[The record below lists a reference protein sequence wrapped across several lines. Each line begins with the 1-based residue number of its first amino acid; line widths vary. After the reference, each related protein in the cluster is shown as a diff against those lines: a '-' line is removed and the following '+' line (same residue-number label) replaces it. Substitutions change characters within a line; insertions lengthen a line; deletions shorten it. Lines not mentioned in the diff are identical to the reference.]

1 MIEKYYK
8 TINILRYHQ
17 GGFGV
22 PSGYKF
28 FNDFKGLIQAP
39 SNSNTFNNGKDTSSV
54 AGVLFC
60 SNKVKFESKDII
72 EYKGDKYIIL
82 GQNTQ
87 SDGVTVIKPKRGQHA
102 EYNLQWAQNGVSEL

>member
-8 TINILRYHQ
+8 TLNILRYQ
-17 GGFGV
+17 KGGFGV
-22 PSGYKF
+22 PSGYQVAGT
-28 FNDFKGLIQAP
+28 FKGLIQVP

-60 SNKVKFESKDII
+60 PISVKFESKDII
-72 EYKGDKYIIL
+72 EDNGQKYIIS

-87 SDGVTVIKPKRGQHA
+87 NNGVAGITPMRGQHA
-102 EYNLQWAQNGVSEL
+102 EYRLEWAQEGI

>member
-8 TINILRYHQ
+8 TLNILRYQ
-17 GGFGV
+17 KGGFGV
-22 PSGYKF
+22 PSGYEVAGT
-28 FNDFKGLIQAP
+28 FKGLIQVP

-60 SNKVKFESKDII
+60 PVDVKFESKDII
-72 EYKGDKYIIL
+72 EDNGQKYIIS

-87 SDGVTVIKPKRGQHA
+87 NSGVAGITPKMGQHA
-102 EYNLQWAQNGVSEL
+102 EYRLEWAQEGI

>member
-8 TINILRYHQ
+8 TINILRYQQ

-22 PSGYKF
+22 PSGYKTAGT
-28 FNDFKGLIQAP
+28 FKGLIQAP
-39 SNSNTFNNGKDTSSV
+39 SNSNTFNNGKDTSSI

-72 EYKGDKYIIL
+72 EYNGNKYIIS

-87 SDGVTVIKPKRGQHA
+87 SDGVTGIKPKRGQHA

>member
-1 MIEKYYK
+1 MSLEKYYHK
-8 TINILRYHQ
+8 IYILRFDK

-22 PSGYKF
+22 PSGYKVVG
-28 FNDFKGLIQAP
+28 DFQGLVQVP

-60 SNKVKFESKDII
+60 PINVKFESKDII
-72 EYKGDKYIIL
+72 EDNGQKYIIS

-87 SDGVTVIKPKRGQHA
+87 NSGVAGITPKRGQHA
-102 EYNLQWAQNGVSEL
+102 EYRLEWAQEGV

>member
-1 MIEKYYK
+1 MIEKYYHK
-8 TINILRYHQ
+8 IYILRFDK

-22 PSGYKF
+22 PSGYKVIG
-28 FNDFKGLIQAP
+28 DFQGLVQVP

-60 SNKVKFESKDII
+60 PISVKFESKDII
-72 EYKGDKYIIL
+72 EDNGQKYIIS

-87 SDGVTVIKPKRGQHA
+87 SNGVAGITPKMGQHA
-102 EYNLQWAQNGVSEL
+102 EYRLEWAQEGI

>member
-8 TINILRYHQ
+8 TLNILRYQ
-17 GGFGV
+17 KGSFGI
-22 PSGYKF
+22 PSGYEVAGT
-28 FNDFKGLIQAP
+28 FKGLIQVP

-60 SNKVKFESKDII
+60 PVNVKFESKDII
-72 EYKGDKYIIL
+72 EDNGQKYIIS

-87 SDGVTVIKPKRGQHA
+87 NNGVAGITPKRGQHA
-102 EYNLQWAQNGVSEL
+102 EYRLEWAQEGI

>member
-1 MIEKYYK
+1 MSLEKYYHK
-8 TINILRYHQ
+8 IYILRFDK

-22 PSGYKF
+22 PSGYKVIG
-28 FNDFKGLIQAP
+28 DFQGLVQVP

-60 SNKVKFESKDII
+60 PVNVKFESKDII
-72 EYKGDKYIIL
+72 EDNGLKYIIS

-87 SDGVTVIKPKRGQHA
+87 VSGVAGITPKRGQHA
-102 EYNLQWAQNGVSEL
+102 EYRLEWAQEGI

>member
-8 TINILRYHQ
+8 TINILRFDK

-22 PSGYKF
+22 PSGYKPAGT
-28 FNDFKGLIQAP
+28 FKGLIQAP
-39 SNSNTFNNGKDTSSV
+39 SNSNTFNNGKDTSSI

-72 EYKGDKYIIL
+72 EYNGNKYIIS

-87 SDGVTVIKPKRGQHA
+87 KDGVAGIKPKRGQHA
-102 EYNLQWAQNGVSEL
+102 EYRLEWSQESL

>member
-1 MIEKYYK
+1 MSLEKYYHK
-8 TINILRYHQ
+8 INILRFDK

-22 PSGYKF
+22 PSGYKIID
-28 FNDFKGLIQAP
+28 DFQGLIQVP

-60 SNKVKFESKDII
+60 PVNVKFESKDII
-72 EYKGDKYIIL
+72 EDNGLKYIVS

-87 SDGVTVIKPKRGQHA
+87 ASGVAGITPKRGQHA
-102 EYNLQWAQNGVSEL
+102 EYRLEWAQEGI

>member
-8 TINILRYHQ
+8 TLNLMRYVE
-17 GGFGV
+17 GGFGT
-22 PSGYKF
+22 PSGYQTVRT
-28 FNDFKGLIQAP
+28 FKGLIQVP

-60 SNKVKFESKDII
+60 PITVKFESKDII
-72 EYKGDKYIIL
+72 EDNGQKYIIS

-87 SDGVTVIKPKRGQHA
+87 NNGVAGITPKMGQHA
-102 EYNLQWAQNGVSEL
+102 EYRLEWAQEGI

>member
-1 MIEKYYK
+1 MSLDKYYHK
-8 TINILRYHQ
+8 IYILRFNK

-22 PSGYKF
+22 PSGYQVVG
-28 FNDFKGLIQAP
+28 DFQGLVQVP

-60 SNKVKFESKDII
+60 PVTVKFESKDII
-72 EYKGDKYIIL
+72 EDNGQKYIIS

-87 SDGVTVIKPKRGQHA
+87 NNGVAGITPKRGQHA
-102 EYNLQWAQNGVSEL
+102 EYRLEWAQEGI

>member
-1 MIEKYYK
+1 MIEKYYHK
-8 TINILRYHQ
+8 IYIQRYNK

-22 PSGYKF
+22 PSGYKVVG
-28 FNDFKGLIQAP
+28 DFQGLVQVP

-60 SNKVKFESKDII
+60 PITVKFESKDII
-72 EYKGDKYIIL
+72 EDNGQKYIIS

-87 SDGVTVIKPKRGQHA
+87 NNGVAGITPKMGQHA
-102 EYNLQWAQNGVSEL
+102 ESRLEWAQEGI

>member
-8 TINILRYHQ
+8 TLNILRYQQ
-17 GGFGV
+17 GGFGT
-22 PSGYKF
+22 PSGF
-28 FNDFKGLIQAP
+28 QNVGTFKGLVQVP

-60 SNKVKFESKDII
+60 PITVKFESKDII
-72 EYKGDKYIIL
+72 EDNGQKYIIS

-87 SDGVTVIKPKRGQHA
+87 NSGVAGITPKRGQHA
-102 EYNLQWAQNGVSEL
+102 EYRLEWAQEGI

>member
-8 TINILRYHQ
+8 TLNILEFKQ
-17 GGFGV
+17 GSFQI
-22 PSGYKF
+22 PSKYEIKGT
-28 FNDFKGLIQAP
+28 FKGLIQVP

-60 SNKVKFESKDII
+60 PVNVKFESKDII
-72 EYKGDKYIIL
+72 EDNGLKYIVS

-87 SDGVTVIKPKRGQHA
+87 VSGVAGITPKAGQHA
-102 EYNLQWAQNGVSEL
+102 EYRLEWAQESI

>member
-8 TINILRYHQ
+8 TLNILRYQ
-17 GGFGV
+17 KGGFGV
-22 PSGYKF
+22 PSGYQVAGT
-28 FNDFKGLIQAP
+28 FKGLIQVP

-60 SNKVKFESKDII
+60 PITVKFESKDII
-72 EYKGDKYIIL
+72 EDNGLKYIIS

-87 SDGVTVIKPKRGQHA
+87 NNGVAGITPKMGQHA
-102 EYNLQWAQNGVSEL
+102 EYRLEWVQESI